1 MNLHT
6 YNDTRF
12 DVTYTIYADGEIFIG
27 AEATVGG
34 FTTVRTYESLQDL
47 PAHVRTRIES
57 LLCQPSPTQ
66 R

>member
-12 DVTYTIYADGEIFIG
+12 SVTYTIYADGETFIG
-27 AEATVGG
+27 AEATSGG
-34 FTTVRTYESLQDL
+34 FSIVRNYDSLDQL
-47 PAHVRTRIES
+47 PAHVRAKVES
-57 LLCQPSPTQ
+57 LLCQPSPIQ